1 MSKDKD
7 KKTNAMRLVER
18 ARVTYNVYHY
28 AWKEDALDAVHAA
41 AELQRPQE
49 QVFKTLVA
57 VGDKTGPVVGVIP
70 SNLELDLKKFARVS
84 GNKRVEMLHLKDLEK
99 TTGYI
104 RGGCSPI
111 GMKKA
116 YPVYVGAECET
127 IDEIL
132 VSAGRRGTQM
142 GMAVADLLAVT
153 GGHVADITKDHD

>member
-1 MSKDKD
+1 MAKEKE
-7 KKTNAMRLVER
+7 KKTNAMRMVER
-18 ARVTYNVYHY
+18 AKVDYNVYHY

-41 AELQRPQE
+41 AELKRPVD

-70 SNLELDLKKFARVS
+70 SNQELDMKKFARAS

-116 YPVYVGAECET
+116 YPTYVGAEIEN
-127 IDEIL
+127 ISEIL
-132 VSAGRRGTQM
+132 VSAGHRGVQM
-142 GMAVADLLAVT
+142 GLATGDFLAVT
-153 GGHVADITKDHD
+153 GATVADITKDHD

>member
-1 MSKDKD
+1 MSKDKE
-7 KKTNAMRLVER
+7 KKTNAMRMVER
-18 ARVTYNVYHY
+18 AKVGYNVYHY

-41 AELQRPQE
+41 AELARPVE

-70 SNLELDLKKFARVS
+70 SHLELDLKKFARAS

-111 GMKKA
+111 GMKKD
-116 YPVYVGAECET
+116 YPTYVGQEIEN
-127 IDEIL
+127 IEEIL
-132 VSAGRRGTQM
+132 VSAGRRGTQI
-142 GMAVADLLAVT
+142 GLATADFLAVT
-153 GGHVADITKDHD
+153 GAVVCDITKDHD

>member
-1 MSKDKD
+1 MSKEKE
-7 KKTNAMRLVER
+7 KKTNAMRIVER
-18 ARVTYNVYHY
+18 AKVAYKVYHY
-28 AWKEDALDAVHAA
+28 AWREDALDAVHAA
-41 AELQRPQE
+41 AELERPVD

-70 SNLELDLKKFARVS
+70 SNLELDLKKFARAS

-116 YPVYVGAECET
+116 YPTYVGQE
-127 IDEIL
+127 IDNIEEIL
-132 VSAGRRGTQM
+132 VSAGHRGVQM
-142 GMAVADLLAVT
+142 GFAVDDFLKVSGAV
-153 GGHVADITKDHD
+153 VADITKDHA

>member
-1 MSKDKD
+1 MSKEKE
-7 KKTNAMRLVER
+7 KKTNAMRMVER
-18 ARVTYNVYHY
+18 AKVAYNVYHY
-28 AWKEDALDAVHAA
+28 AWKEDALDGVHVA
-41 AELQRPQE
+41 AELSRPAD

-70 SNLELDLKKFARVS
+70 SNLELDMKKFARAS

-116 YPVYVGAECET
+116 FPTYVGQEIEK
-127 IDEIL
+127 ISEIL
-132 VSAGRRGTQM
+132 VSAGHRGIQM
-142 GMAVADLLAVT
+142 GLTPDDFLRVT
-153 GGHVADITKDHD
+153 GATVCDITKDHD